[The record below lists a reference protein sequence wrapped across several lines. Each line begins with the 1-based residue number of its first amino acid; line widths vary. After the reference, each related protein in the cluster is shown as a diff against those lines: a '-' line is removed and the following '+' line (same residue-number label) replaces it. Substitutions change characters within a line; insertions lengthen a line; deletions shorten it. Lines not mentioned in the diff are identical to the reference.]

1 MNVQKLFAIEFFISI
16 GISSWGAIKQG
27 YMPWPPNI
35 VGAAVAMGILSLTE
49 AISPELSVLL
59 GAGFILALIVA
70 TAGDN
75 GTSIAQ
81 TFAALPQNV
90 GYDVL
95 KIGSNTASTANQGD
109 TGQ

>member
-70 TAGDN
+70 TAETTALRSRKRSPRFRR
-75 GTSIAQ
+75 TSAMM
-81 TFAALPQNV
+81 
-90 GYDVL
+90 Y
-95 KIGSNTASTANQGD
+95 
-109 TGQ
+109 